1 MYPRGIPRC
10 QHNVYT
16 VFAMHISLRLL
27 NIMQMSKQR
36 ERYATYQL
44 PCVLKISY
52 RYIIKTQ
59 KNDYFPQNRNRN
71 KAFSLKTFQLST
83 IIFFPTDNYVFVP
96 V

>member
-27 NIMQMSKQR
+27 KIMQMSKQR
-36 ERYATYQL
+36 ERSATFQL

-52 RYIIKTQ
+52 RGIIKTH
-59 KNDYFPQNRNRN
+59 KNDCFSQNKDCN

-83 IIFFPTDNYVFVP
+83 IIFFPN
-96 V
+96 